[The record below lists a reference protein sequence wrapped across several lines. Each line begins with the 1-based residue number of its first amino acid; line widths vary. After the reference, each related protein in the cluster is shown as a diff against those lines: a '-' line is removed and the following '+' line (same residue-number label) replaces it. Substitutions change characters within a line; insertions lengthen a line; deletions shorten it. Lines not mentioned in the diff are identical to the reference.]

1 MKLVRLYTG
10 DDNESHIELHD
21 QNEYFDFTERNNT
34 RTAVLDARGIIFAKR
49 DTSAEVKFHNAT
61 RRQYGIYL
69 SAAVELGMGDGSSVV
84 MEPGDILLAEDT
96 SGHGHTS
103 TVLKDGMVIFVR
115 LED

>member
-10 DDNESHIELHD
+10 DDDESHIEIHD
-21 QNEYFDFTERNNT
+21 QQEFFDFTERNNT
-34 RTAVLDARGIIFAKR
+34 RTAVQKAHGIIFATR

-61 RRQYGIYL
+61 RRQYGLYL
-69 SAAVELGMGDGSSVV
+69 SATVELGMGDGSSVV

-96 SGHGHTS
+96 TGHGHTS

-115 LED
+115 LEE

>member
-1 MKLVRLYTG
+1 MKLVRIYTG
-10 DDNESHIELHD
+10 DDNESHIEIHD
-21 QNEYFDFTERNNT
+21 QKAFLNFTERNNT
-34 RTAVLDARGIIFAKR
+34 RTALEKTTGIIFATR

-61 RRQYGIYL
+61 KRQYGLYL
-69 SAAVELGMGDGSSVV
+69 SATVELGLGDGSSVV

-96 SGHGHTS
+96 TGHGHTS